1 MFGGGETMGLEI
13 RNLTKR
19 YGDNVAVN
27 NISVHLPKGQVLG
40 LLGRNGAGKTTTIKM
55 MLGLVS
61 PDSGEILWE
70 RRPFR
75 REELSIGYLPEERG
89 LYPKTKIADQLR
101 YFGQLE
107 GMSRKLANERI
118 DFWLE
123 KFEITDYKNK
133 LASELSKGNQQK
145 IQIIATLLH
154 DPEIIILDEPFS
166 GLDPVNATMLGN
178 VIEELV
184 EQEKTII
191 LSSHR
196 MESIEMFCENVC
208 MMKKGNIVVSGKL
221 QTVKDEYG
229 YKNLRIT
236 SSGSLEPMFRQF
248 NMPFE
253 KNGQVYNTK
262 VHNEKEG
269 MEILKAAEAAGVPLQ
284 NFSLLEPTLHQIFV
298 ERVG

>member
-1 MFGGGETMGLEI
+1 MGLEI

-19 YGDNVAVN
+19 YGENVAVN
-27 NISVHLPKGQVLG
+27 NISLELQEGQVLG

-55 MLGLVS
+55 MLGLVGR
-61 PDSGEILWE
+61 DSGEILWNGH
-70 RRPFR
+70 PFHR
-75 REELSIGYLPEERG
+75 DELSIGYLPEERG
-89 LYPKTKIADQLR
+89 LYPKTKVSEQLR
-101 YFGQLE
+101 YFGELE
-107 GMSRKLANERI
+107 GLSKKKAIERI
-118 DFWLE
+118 DYWLE

-133 LASELSKGNQQK
+133 LASDLSKGNQQK

-154 DPEIIILDEPFS
+154 DPDIIILDEPFS

-184 EQEKTII
+184 ALKKTII

-208 MMKKGNIVVSGKL
+208 LMKQGNIEVAGKL
-221 QTVKDEYG
+221 QKVKDDYG
-229 YKNLRIT
+229 YKNLKIT
-236 SSGSLEPMFRQF
+236 SAQKLEPVFGKF
-248 NMPFE
+248 NLPFE
-253 KNGQVYNTK
+253 KNGNVYIAK

-269 MEILKAAEAAGVPLQ
+269 MDILNAAASTGITLQ

>member
-1 MFGGGETMGLEI
+1 MGLEI
-13 RNLTKR
+13 RNLTKC

-27 NISVHLPKGQVLG
+27 NISVQLPKGQVLG

-55 MLGLVS
+55 MLGLVR

-70 RRPFR
+70 GRPFL

-89 LYPKTKIADQLR
+89 LYPKTKIAEQLR

-107 GMSRKLANERI
+107 GMGRKLANERI
-118 DFWLE
+118 DYWLE
-123 KFEITDYKNK
+123 KFEITEYKNK

-154 DPEIIILDEPFS
+154 DPDIIILDEPFS
-166 GLDPVNATMLGN
+166 GLDPVNATSLGN

-184 EQEKTII
+184 EQKKTII

-208 MMKKGNIVVSGKL
+208 MMKKGDIVVSGKL

-236 SSGSLEPMFRQF
+236 SAGQLEQVFRKL
-248 NMPFE
+248 NTPFE
-253 KNGQVYNTK
+253 KNGLVYNAK

-269 MEILKAAEAAGVPLQ
+269 MDILKAAEADGVPLQ

>member
-1 MFGGGETMGLEI
+1 MGLEI

-27 NISVHLPKGQVLG
+27 NISVKLPKGQVLG

-70 RRPFR
+70 GRPFR

-89 LYPKTKIADQLR
+89 LYPKTKIAEQLR

-107 GMSRKLANERI
+107 GMSRKLANDRI
-118 DFWLE
+118 DYWLE
-123 KFEITDYKNK
+123 KFEITEYKNK

-184 EQEKTII
+184 KQEKTII

-221 QTVKDEYG
+221 QTVKDDYG

-236 SSGSLEPMFRQF
+236 SSGALEPLFKQL

-253 KNGQVYNTK
+253 KNGHVYNAK

-269 MEILKAAEAAGVPLQ
+269 MDILKAAEAAGVSLQ

>member
-1 MFGGGETMGLEI
+1 MGLEI

-27 NISVHLPKGQVLG
+27 NVSVQLPKGQVLG

-55 MLGLVS
+55 MLGLVR

-70 RRPFR
+70 GRPFR

-89 LYPKTKIADQLR
+89 LYPKTKISEQLR

-118 DFWLE
+118 DYWLE
-123 KFEITDYKNK
+123 KFEITEYKNK

-145 IQIIATLLH
+145 IQVIATLLH

-184 EQEKTII
+184 KQEKTII

-208 MMKKGNIVVSGKL
+208 MMKKGDIVVSGKL

-236 SSGSLEPMFRQF
+236 SSGPLEPIFKQL

-253 KNGQVYNTK
+253 KNGLVFIAK

-269 MEILKAAEAAGVPLQ
+269 MEILKAAEAGGVPLQ

>member
-1 MFGGGETMGLEI
+1 MGLEI

-19 YGDNVAVN
+19 YGDTVAVN
-27 NISVHLPKGQVLG
+27 NISVELPKGQVLG

-55 MLGLVS
+55 MLGLVQ
-61 PDSGEILWE
+61 PDSGEIMWDG
-70 RRPFR
+70 RPFR

-89 LYPKTKIADQLR
+89 LYPKTKIAEQLR

-107 GMSRKLANERI
+107 GLNRKTANERI
-118 DFWLE
+118 DYWLE

-145 IQIIATLLH
+145 IQVIATLLH
-154 DPEIIILDEPFS
+154 DPDIIILDEPFS
-166 GLDPVNATMLGN
+166 GLDPVNATMLGT

-184 EQEKTII
+184 EQKKTII

-196 MESIEMFCENVC
+196 MESIELFCENVC
-208 MMKKGNIVVSGKL
+208 MMKQGNITVSGKL
-221 QTVKDEYG
+221 QKVKDDYG

-236 SSGSLEPMFRQF
+236 SELSLEPVFRKF
-248 NMPFE
+248 NMAFE
-253 KNGQVYNTK
+253 QTGSIYTAK

-269 MEILKAAEAAGVPLQ
+269 MAILNAAADAGIQLQ

>member
-1 MFGGGETMGLEI
+1 MGLEI

-19 YGDNVAVN
+19 YGETTAVN
-27 NISVHLPKGQVLG
+27 NISIELPKGQVLG

-55 MLGLVS
+55 MLGLVQ
-61 PDSGEILWE
+61 PDSGEIMWE
-70 RRPFR
+70 GRPFR

-89 LYPKTKIADQLR
+89 LYPKTKIAEQLR

-107 GMSRKLANERI
+107 GLNRKTANERI
-118 DFWLE
+118 DYWLE
-123 KFEITDYKNK
+123 KFEITDYKSK

-145 IQIIATLLH
+145 IQVIATLLH
-154 DPEIIILDEPFS
+154 DPDIIILDEPFS
-166 GLDPVNATMLGN
+166 GLDPVNATMLGT

-184 EQEKTII
+184 EQKKTII

-196 MESIEMFCENVC
+196 MESIELFCENVC
-208 MMKKGNIVVSGKL
+208 MMKQGNITVSGKL
-221 QTVKDEYG
+221 QKVKDDYG

-236 SSGSLEPMFRQF
+236 SELSLEPVFRKF
-248 NMPFE
+248 DMPFE
-253 KNGQVYNTK
+253 QTGLIYTAK

-269 MEILKAAEAAGVPLQ
+269 MAILNAAADAGIQLQ

>member
-1 MFGGGETMGLEI
+1 MGLEI

-27 NISVHLPKGQVLG
+27 NISVRLPKGEVLG

-55 MLGLVS
+55 MLGLIS
-61 PDSGEILWE
+61 PDGGEILWDG
-70 RRPFR
+70 RPFR

-89 LYPKTKIADQLR
+89 LYPKTKIAEQLK

-123 KFEITDYKNK
+123 RFEITEYKNK

-145 IQIIATLLH
+145 IQVIATLLH
-154 DPEIIILDEPFS
+154 DPDIIILDEPFS
-166 GLDPVNATMLGN
+166 GLDPVNATMLGT
-178 VIEELV
+178 VMEELV

-196 MESIEMFCENVC
+196 MESIEAFCENVC
-208 MMKKGNIVVSGKL
+208 MLKKGNIAVSGKL
-221 QTVKDEYG
+221 QRVKEEYG
-229 YKNLRIT
+229 YKNLKIT
-236 SSGSLEPMFRQF
+236 STASLEPVFRQF
-248 NMPFE
+248 KLPFE
-253 KNGQVYNTK
+253 KNGLVYNAK

-269 MEILKAAEAAGVPLQ
+269 MDILRAAEAAGVPLQ

>member
-1 MFGGGETMGLEI
+1 MGLEI

-19 YGDNVAVN
+19 YGENVAVN
-27 NISVHLPKGQVLG
+27 NISLELQEGQVLG

-55 MLGLVS
+55 MLGLVNR
-61 PDSGEILWE
+61 DSGEILWNG
-70 RRPFR
+70 RPFR

-89 LYPKTKIADQLR
+89 LYPKTKVSEQLR
-101 YFGQLE
+101 YFGELE
-107 GMSRKLANERI
+107 GLTRKQANEKI
-118 DFWLE
+118 DYWLE
-123 KFEITDYKNK
+123 KFEITEYKNK

-154 DPEIIILDEPFS
+154 DPDIIILDEPFS

-184 EQEKTII
+184 SLKKTII

-208 MMKKGNIVVSGKL
+208 LMKKGNIEVSGKL
-221 QTVKDEYG
+221 QQVKDDYG

-236 SSGSLEPMFRQF
+236 SNRQLEPVFGNFQL
-248 NMPFE
+248 PFE
-253 KNGQVYNTK
+253 KNGNVYTAK

-269 MEILKAAEAAGVPLQ
+269 MDILNAAASAGLPLQ
-284 NFSLLEPTLHQIFV
+284 NFSLLEPSLHQIFV

>member
-1 MFGGGETMGLEI
+1 MGLEI

-19 YGDNVAVN
+19 YGDTIAVN
-27 NISVHLPKGQVLG
+27 DISVSLPKGQVLG

-55 MLGLVS
+55 MLGLVQ
-61 PDSGEILWE
+61 PDNGEILWNGK
-70 RRPFR
+70 PFR
-75 REELSIGYLPEERG
+75 RDGLSIGYLPEERG
-89 LYPKTKIADQLR
+89 LYPKSKIAEQLR

-107 GMSRKLANERI
+107 GMNRKLANERI
-118 DFWLE
+118 EYWLE
-123 KFEITDYKNK
+123 KFEMIEYKNK

-145 IQIIATLLH
+145 IQVIATLLH

-166 GLDPVNATMLGN
+166 GLDPVNATMLGT

-184 EQEKTII
+184 EQNKTII

-196 MESIEMFCENVC
+196 MESIELFCENVC
-208 MMKKGNIVVSGKL
+208 MMKQGRIEVSGKL
-221 QTVKDEYG
+221 QKVKDDYG

-236 SSGSLEPMFRQF
+236 SELPLAPVFHKF

-253 KNGQVYNTK
+253 QNGTVYTAK
-262 VHNEKEG
+262 VHNENEG
-269 MEILKAAEAAGVPLQ
+269 MDIINAAAEAGIQLQ